1 MQIIDISRP
10 LPCAPKYPA
19 APETTITQISFI
31 AKGAE
36 SNFTVLNTNTHAGT
50 HVDAKKHFVG
60 GAQGIGEMDLSIY
73 YGSVRVITFP
83 ENAMLSRSDFEGR
96 IDGVSRVA
104 IHGGGNTFLL
114 PSAAEYLVEAGIRC
128 IVTDGMSPAPLDNEK
143 QIHYCLLDNDV
154 GIVENVVFSDVAD
167 GDYTLVAF
175 PANFGS
181 LDGAPARVVLLRED

>member
-10 LPCAPKYPA
+10 LPLAPKYPT
-19 APETTITQISFI
+19 APETIITQVAFI
-31 AKGAE
+31 ARGAE

-50 HVDAKKHFVG
+50 HVDAKKHFVD
-60 GAQGIGEMDLSIY
+60 GAQGIGEMELARYFGPI
-73 YGSVRVITFP
+73 RVITFP

-96 IDGVSRVA
+96 IGDMPRVA

-114 PSAAEYLVEAGIRC
+114 PSAAEYLVEKGILC

-143 QIHYCLLDNDV
+143 QIHSCLLSNDV
-154 GIVENVVFSDVAD
+154 GIVENVILADVTD

-175 PANFGS
+175 PANFGD
-181 LDGAPARVVLLRED
+181 LDGAPARAVLLRED